1 MHPRS
6 LITSMFALVLVALL
20 AATATAAPRTPA
32 DLIETQCTSDNRS
45 VTTVLVAYDTI
56 HGSTAEV
63 AAAIG
68 QQLCD
73 LGFAVDVRLVTHVDD
88 VSAYDA
94 VIIGSAL
101 YRFNFLRDALG
112 FIRRNRATLAQLP
125 TALFIVGASMSEDT
139 PEARDGA
146 TRWFVDPVLERFP
159 ELDPVSVG
167 LFGGAVDFTT
177 NRYTLFE
184 RFVLRILGLVLGFR
198 DSADWRDWQAI
209 DQWAAETG
217 ALLIAQ

>member
-1 MHPRS
+1 MHPFKPVNLVYA
-6 LITSMFALVLVALL
+6 LILVVLLVQG
-20 AATATAAPRTPA
+20 ATAAPRTPA
-32 DLIETQCTSDNRS
+32 YLIETDCTSDNRT

-68 QQLCD
+68 QQLCA
-73 LGFAVDVRLVTHVDD
+73 LGFAVDVRLVTHVDE
-88 VSAYDA
+88 VSRYDG

-101 YRFNFLRDALG
+101 YRFSLLRDALV
-112 FIRRNRATLAQLP
+112 FIRRNRTTLAQVP
-125 TALFIVGASMSEDT
+125 VALFVVGASMSEDT

-146 TRWFVDPVLERFP
+146 MRWFVDPVLARFP

-177 NRYTLFE
+177 NRYTFFE
-184 RFVLRILGLVLGFR
+184 RFVLRILGLVLGFQ
-198 DSADWRDWQAI
+198 DTADWRDWQAI
-209 DQWAAETG
+209 DQWAAEVG
-217 ALLIAQ
+217 ALLATP